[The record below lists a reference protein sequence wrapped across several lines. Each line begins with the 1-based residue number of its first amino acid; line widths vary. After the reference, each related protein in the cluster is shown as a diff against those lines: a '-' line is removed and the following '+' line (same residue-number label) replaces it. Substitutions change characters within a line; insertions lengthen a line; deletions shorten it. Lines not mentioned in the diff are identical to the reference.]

1 MARIVQKFGGTSVAD
16 IERIKNAALRAQ
28 AEYEAGN
35 EVVVVVSAMAGV
47 TNQLV
52 EYVDQMGSLF
62 DAREYDVVVSSGEQ
76 SNAGLMALAL
86 QDLGI
91 QARSWLGWQIAIH
104 TDEIHGKAR
113 ITGIDTA
120 ELEKRL
126 ADGEIA
132 VVPGFQGISPAN
144 RVTTLGRGGS
154 DLTAVALAGAL
165 KADRCDIYTDV
176 DGIYTTDPRIV
187 SKAKKLDRITYEE
200 MLEMASLGSK
210 VLQTRSVELAMNHQ
224 VRVQVRSSFEATPGT
239 IVVSEDE
246 IVEQQVVSGI
256 SQSKDEAKITL
267 LKVADRPGVA
277 AAIFGPLA
285 EAAINVDMIVQ
296 NISEDGKTTDLT
308 FTVGTADLDSAVAVL
323 EKNQTDIGIGEILA
337 DSDVVKISVVGVGM
351 RSHAGVAQKMFLTL
365 AEAGINIKVIST
377 SEIKVSV
384 LVGEEYGETAIR
396 ALTSFSWF
404 SQERVSFPSFS
415 ISCGSLASETNKIS
429 RFWAPWAIRS

>member
-28 AEYEAGN
+28 AEYVAGH

-47 TNQLV
+47 TNQMV
-52 EYVDQMGSLF
+52 EYVDQMGNLS
-62 DAREYDVVVSSGEQ
+62 DAREYDVVVSAGEQ

-132 VVPGFQGISPAN
+132 VVPGFQGISLAN

-165 KADRCDIYTDV
+165 NADRCDIYTDV

-210 VLQTRSVELAMNHQ
+210 VLQTRSVELAMNHK

-246 IVEQQVVSGI
+246 IVEQQIVSGI

-308 FTVGTADLDSAVAVL
+308 FTVGTADLETAVSVI
-323 EKNQTDIGIGEILA
+323 EKNQDDIGIGKIIA

-365 AEAGINIKVIST
+365 AEFGINIKVIST

-384 LVGEEYGETAIR
+384 LVAEEYGEMAIR
-396 ALTSFSWF
+396 ALHTAYGLDSD
-404 SQERVSFPSFS
+404 
-415 ISCGSLASETNKIS
+415 
-429 RFWAPWAIRS
+429 